1 MTCGSVDAAELVAA
15 FARHGVN
22 ATVDE
27 VTELLDTL
35 DVDGNNH
42 IDITEFLPQMRAAQN
57 ERRRLAR
64 RSPARVHAAHAHAA
78 ATAAA
83 AAPLTRGKLTTT
95 RKERKERAMVQ
106 RSASKLTPAAKRHVA
121 RMRELA

>member
-1 MTCGSVDAAELVAA
+1 MQPLSVHVGTPLTLAAA

-57 ERRRLAR
+57 ERRRMAR
-64 RSPARVHAAHAHAA
+64 RSPARVHAAHA
-78 ATAAA
+78 ATA
-83 AAPLTRGKLTTT
+83 AAPLTQGKLTTT